1 MINSNRLLLF
11 FIDILCF
18 FLYNGLIN
26 FGDLYM
32 NEKFLKEQLALAKK
46 ELKQFVLFQK
56 QLKRELRQSHSS
68 VTKFKQSE
76 STFLSASLNQFE
88 DRITELKIRIKY
100 SLFNETDGRI
110 QQYINFY
117 KRLNT
122 AISQLKT
129 LEKTQKLF
137 KLKRKQVCT
146 DKDNQDL
153 TSYQQSINANQ
164 ISKNKEKIN
173 KVIFNINYLK
183 QKLKTIDFN
192 A

>member
-1 MINSNRLLLF
+1 
-11 FIDILCF
+11 
-18 FLYNGLIN
+18 
-26 FGDLYM
+26 M

-68 VTKFKQSE
+68 VTKFKQAE